1 MIIACERCETRFQ
14 LDDERIPERGARVR
28 CSKCKHTFFAQRAQ
42 TPDDAIHALAAE
54 AAATGEV
61 STPEV
66 TEDLN
71 AETRPDFGRDF
82 NPEAAAPS
90 GESEEQDWQFNLD
103 PEEEEPAFDRADA
116 TATAPSFLDDL
127 GSPESWDLVGESAE
141 LAQTDAVESAASLE
155 DALGDWE
162 EDASPREVEEAE
174 EQVGHARGPLLSS
187 EGVRVPGRGRP
198 VAVAGAMASWFA
210 VTAIALFAFWQ
221 ALPIAGGL
229 DLLGGFRTA
238 AVAPP
243 QFRFGDLAIDR
254 VSAARSENLWSGPT
268 LIVAAELRNDAGGGA
283 SLDGVLR
290 AEVVDALGTVV
301 ASAAMSRTDSSDLRQ
316 VSPVAYGNHV
326 ERGALDL
333 GRRVLRPSEKVAV
346 RAMFHAGLP
355 DAVGVRFSL
364 DALPPAAPDLEAVL
378 ESPQLDEQ
386 LDERGDEGAG
396 GGSDEPAEDA
406 PSAA

>member
-1 MIIACERCETRFQ
+1 LIIACERCETRFH

-28 CSKCKHTFFAQRAQ
+28 CSKCKHTFFAHRGE

-61 STPEV
+61 SAPEAA
-66 TEDLN
+66 EDLN
-71 AETRPDFGRDF
+71 AETLPDFETEV
-82 NPEAAAPS
+82 PAPS

-103 PEEEEPAFDRADA
+103 PEEDAPAFDRTESA
-116 TATAPSFLDDL
+116 ATAPSFLDDL

-141 LAQTDAVESAASLE
+141 LAQSDALESVASLE
-155 DALGDWE
+155 DAVGDWE
-162 EDASPREVEEAE
+162 EEASPEEIEEAE
-174 EQVGHARGPLLSS
+174 EQAGHARGPLLSS
-187 EGVRVPGRGRP
+187 DGVRVPGRGRP
-198 VAVAGAMASWFA
+198 VAVVGAMASWFA
-210 VTAIALFAFWQ
+210 VTAIALFSFWQ

-229 DLLGGFRTA
+229 DPLGGFRTA
-238 AVAPP
+238 AAAPP
-243 QFRFGDLAIDR
+243 QFRFGDVAIDR

-268 LIVAAELRNDAGGGA
+268 LIVVAELRNDAGGGA

-301 ASAAMSRTDSSDLRQ
+301 ASAAMARTDSSDLRQ

-346 RAMFHAGLP
+346 RALFHSGLP
-355 DAVGVRFSL
+355 DAAGVRFSL
-364 DALPPAAPDLEAVL
+364 DPLPPATPDLEAVL
-378 ESPQLDEQ
+378 EAPQLDEQ
-386 LDERGDEGAG
+386 LDERGNDGAG
-396 GGSDEPAEDA
+396 KGVDEPPNDA
-406 PSAA
+406 RPPAA